1 MTVRVDW
8 KFEMEYYLRTWSNL
22 DVKGEGTWQVCVED
36 LATEFSESD
45 FKTFDEF
52 LDEYFHSFR
61 GLDLDS
67 ALLIHVDEEDF
78 AKLEQEVK
86 GYLENEAI

>member
-8 KFEMEYYLRTWSNL
+8 KFKMQYFLKTWSNL

-36 LATEFSESD
+36 LATEFSESN
-45 FKTFDEF
+45 FETFDEF
-52 LDEYFHSFR
+52 LDEYFHSFI

-67 ALLIHVDEEDF
+67 ALIIHVDEEDF

-86 GYLENEAI
+86 NNLENEAI